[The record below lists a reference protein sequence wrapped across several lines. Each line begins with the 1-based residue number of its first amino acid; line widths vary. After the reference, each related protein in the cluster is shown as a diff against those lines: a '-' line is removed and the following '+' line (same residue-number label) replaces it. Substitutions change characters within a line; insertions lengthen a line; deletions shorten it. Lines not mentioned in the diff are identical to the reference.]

1 MLLLLELFLK
11 FVLLLIPLLLSVAIL
26 TLMERK
32 VMGAM
37 QKRRGPNI
45 VGIFGLLQPIADG
58 LKLFLKETLIPYNA
72 NKFFFLIAPIL
83 LFSLSLVF
91 WTVLPFSYKRFFL
104 TFDINIIFILAL
116 SGLSVYGIILSGWS
130 SNSKYP
136 LYGSLRSTAQMISY
150 ELPHGL
156 IILTVCTFSSSL
168 NLIEVVYFQTEI
180 WNIFLFFPGF
190 LIFLVTSLAETNRAP
205 FDLPE
210 AEAELV
216 SGYNVEYSS
225 LAFALFFL
233 GEYANILFMS
243 AFSVIL
249 FLGGWL
255 PFLGISSPF
264 LSFSLKEV
272 FILFIFI
279 WVRASFPRY
288 RYDQLMSM
296 CWKILLPISF
306 SFFIFFFN
314 LLFLI

>member
-1 MLLLLELFLK
+1 MLFLELILK
-11 FVLLLIPLLLSVAIL
+11 FLVLLVPLLISVAIL

-37 QKRRGPNI
+37 QKRRGPNL
-45 VGIFGLLQPIADG
+45 VGFFGLLQPIADG
-58 LKLFLKETLIPYNA
+58 LKLALKEIVIPHNA
-72 NKFFFLIAPIL
+72 NRFFFLLAPTL
-83 LFSLSLVF
+83 LFSLSLTF
-91 WTVLPFSYKRFFL
+91 WTTLPFSYRSFFL
-104 TFDINIIFILAL
+104 TFDINIIFILVL
-116 SGLSVYGIILSGWS
+116 SGLSVYGVILSGWS
-130 SNSKYP
+130 SNSRYP
-136 LYGSLRSTAQMISY
+136 LYGGLRSTAQLVSY
-150 ELPHGL
+150 EIPHGL
-156 IILTVCTFSSSL
+156 IILTICLFSSSL
-168 NLIEVVYFQTEI
+168 NLIEIVYFQAEV

-190 LIFLVTSLAETNRAP
+190 LMFLITSLAETNRAP

-243 AFSVIL
+243 ALCVIF

-255 PFLGISSPF
+255 PFLWITSPF
-264 LSFSLKEV
+264 LSFSIKEV

-279 WVRASFPRY
+279 WVRAAFPRY

-296 CWKILLPISF
+296 CWKTLLPLCF
-306 SFFIFFFN
+306 SFFVFFFN
-314 LLFLI
+314 LLFFVV